1 MRGLTALDQAI
12 VDKQTK
18 AIEEALENLEFKDAD
33 YSAYDD
39 AVEKA
44 NALDKSLYTD
54 TAELERLLSKNIR
67 GLTILNQ
74 DIVDT
79 QTQAIL
85 DAINALVYKPA
96 DLTEYY
102 KAVEQAEAID
112 RSLYEDLTALDEVL
126 KIDVSNKN
134 ITKQAEVDAQ
144 TQAILDALNALVY
157 KPADLTEYYKAVE
170 QAEAIDR
177 SLYEDLT
184 ALDEVLK
191 VDVSNKNITEQAEVD
206 AQTQA
211 ILDAINA
218 LIYKPADLTE
228 YYKAVEQAEAIDRD
242 LYEDLTALDEALTV
256 DVSNKNITE
265 QAEVDAQTRAILD
278 AINGLVEK
286 EVPTQ
291 PTTPTEPEVPTEP
304 VEPTTPENIYGK
316 RQRDFYSLSA

>member
-126 KIDVSNKN
+126 K
-134 ITKQAEVDAQ
+134 
-144 TQAILDALNALVY
+144 
-157 KPADLTEYYKAVE
+157 
-170 QAEAIDR
+170 
-177 SLYEDLT
+177 
-184 ALDEVLK
+184 
-191 VDVSNKNITEQAEVD
+191 
-206 AQTQA
+206 
-211 ILDAINA
+211 
-218 LIYKPADLTE
+218 
-228 YYKAVEQAEAIDRD
+228 
-242 LYEDLTALDEALTV
+242 V